1 MKVRIGFIG
10 TGRIAT
16 RHMEKL
22 SKIKDVTLVSVCD
35 VEKKEA
41 EKMAKIWG
49 GKFYTDYREMLD
61 KESLNAVYICLPPFA
76 HIDQEILAAE
86 KGINLFVEKPLALDL
101 KKAYQI
107 SKIIEESGVISSVG
121 YLYRYSDI
129 VNRAKEE
136 VSQRKIALILGHYLC
151 PMPSIRWWRNKNE
164 SGGQIVEQ
172 TTHIFDLARYL
183 VGEVDTIYGQ
193 RSRGLMEDVENYSLD
208 DASCVN
214 LHFQSGAVGSI
225 SSACTLKRG
234 RDWGINLIGKGFRI
248 DLLLSSHLLI
258 ISNGKR
264 KEIKMQTDPYQA
276 EDEAFIEAVKKNR
289 PKIIRST
296 YSDALKTLKLTL
308 AADSSLEKGRIISLF
323 NFK

>member
-1 MKVRIGFIG
+1 MKIRIGFIG
-10 TGRIAT
+10 TGRIAN

-22 SKIKDVTLVSVCD
+22 SKIKDATLVSVCD

-41 EKMAKIWG
+41 EKMTKIWG

-61 KESLNAVYICLPPFA
+61 KESLDAVYICLPPFA
-76 HIDQEILAAE
+76 HTDQEILAAE

-101 KKAYQI
+101 KKACQI

-136 VSQRKIALILGHYLC
+136 VSQGKIALILGHYLC
-151 PMPSIRWWRNKNE
+151 PMPSTRWWRNKNE

-208 DASCVN
+208 DTSCIN
-214 LHFQSGAVGSI
+214 LQFQSGAVGSI
-225 SSACTLKRG
+225 SSACILKKG

-264 KEIKMQTDPYQA
+264 REIKMQTDPYQA
-276 EDEAFIEAVKKNR
+276 EDEAFIAAVKKGR
-289 PKIIRST
+289 PEIIRSP

-308 AADSSLEKGRIISLF
+308 AADSSLEKGKIITLS

>member
-1 MKVRIGFIG
+1 VKVRIGFIG
-10 TGRIAT
+10 TGRIAN

-22 SKIKDVTLVSVCD
+22 CKIKDTTLVSVCD

-41 EKMAKIWG
+41 EKMTKIWG
-49 GKFYTDYREMLD
+49 GKLYTDYREMLN
-61 KESLNAVYICLPPFA
+61 KEGLDAVYICLPPFA
-76 HIDQEILAAE
+76 HTDQEILAAE

-101 KKAYQI
+101 KKASQI
-107 SKIIEESGVISSVG
+107 SKIIEDSGVISSVG

-136 VSQRKIALILGHYLC
+136 VRQKKIALILGHYLC

-193 RSRGLMEDVENYSLD
+193 RSRGLMADVENYSLD
-208 DASCVN
+208 DASCIN
-214 LHFQSGAVGSI
+214 LYFQSGAVGGI

-234 RDWGINLIGKGFRI
+234 RDWGINLIGKSFRI

-264 KEIKMQTDPYQA
+264 REIKMQTDPYQA

-289 PKIIRST
+289 PEIIRSP

-308 AADSSLEKGRIISLF
+308 AADSSLEKGKIITLS

>member
-10 TGRIAT
+10 TGRIAN

-22 SKIKDVTLVSVCD
+22 SKIKDATLVSVCD

-41 EKMAKIWG
+41 AKMTKIWG

-61 KESLNAVYICLPPFA
+61 KESLEAVYICLPPFA
-76 HIDQEILAAE
+76 HTDQEILAAE
-86 KGINLFVEKPLALDL
+86 KGISLFVEKPLALDL
-101 KKAYQI
+101 KKACQI
-107 SKIIEESGVISSVG
+107 SKIIEESRVISSVG

-208 DASCVN
+208 DASCIN

-225 SSACTLKRG
+225 SSACTLKKG
-234 RDWGINLIGKGFRI
+234 RDWGISLIGKGFRI
-248 DLLLSSHLLI
+248 DLLLSAHLLI

-276 EDEAFIEAVKKNR
+276 EDEAFIEAVKKDK
-289 PKIIRST
+289 PQIIRSP

-308 AADSSLEKGRIISLF
+308 AADSSLEKGKIISLS

>member
-1 MKVRIGFIG
+1 
-10 TGRIAT
+10 
-16 RHMEKL
+16 
-22 SKIKDVTLVSVCD
+22 
-35 VEKKEA
+35 
-41 EKMAKIWG
+41 
-49 GKFYTDYREMLD
+49 
-61 KESLNAVYICLPPFA
+61 
-76 HIDQEILAAE
+76 
-86 KGINLFVEKPLALDL
+86 
-101 KKAYQI
+101 
-107 SKIIEESGVISSVG
+107 SSVG

-136 VSQRKIALILGHYLC
+136 VSKRKIALILGHYLC

-193 RSRGLMEDVENYSLD
+193 RSRGLMEDVEDYSLD

-248 DLLLSSHLLI
+248 DLLLSAHLLI

-264 KEIKMQTDPYQA
+264 KEIRMQTDPYQA
-276 EDEAFIEAVKKNR
+276 EDEAFIEAVKKNK
-289 PKIIRST
+289 PEIIRST

-308 AADSSLEKGRIISLF
+308 AADSSLEKGKIISLSS
-323 NFK
+323 FK

>member
-1 MKVRIGFIG
+1 VKVRIGFIG
-10 TGRIAT
+10 TGRIAN

-22 SKIKDVTLVSVCD
+22 CKIKDTTLVSVCD

-41 EKMAKIWG
+41 EKMTKIWG
-49 GKFYTDYREMLD
+49 GKLYTDYREMLN
-61 KESLNAVYICLPPFA
+61 KESLDAVYICLPPFA
-76 HIDQEILAAE
+76 HTDQEILAAE

-101 KKAYQI
+101 KKASQI
-107 SKIIEESGVISSVG
+107 SKIIEDSGVISSVG

-136 VSQRKIALILGHYLC
+136 VRQKKIALILGHYLC

-183 VGEVDTIYGQ
+183 VGEVNTIYGQ

-208 DASCVN
+208 DASCIN
-214 LHFQSGAVGSI
+214 LYFQSGAVGSI

-264 KEIKMQTDPYQA
+264 REIKMQTDPYQA

-289 PKIIRST
+289 PEIIRSP

-308 AADSSLEKGRIISLF
+308 AADSSLEKGKIITLP

>member
-10 TGRIAT
+10 TGRIAN

-22 SKIKDVTLVSVCD
+22 CKIKDTTLVSVCD

-41 EKMAKIWG
+41 EKMTKIWG
-49 GKFYTDYREMLD
+49 GKLYTDYREMLN
-61 KESLNAVYICLPPFA
+61 KESLDAVYICLPPFA
-76 HIDQEILAAE
+76 HTDQEILAAE

-101 KKAYQI
+101 KKASQI
-107 SKIIEESGVISSVG
+107 SKIIEDSGVISSVG

-136 VSQRKIALILGHYLC
+136 VRQKKIALILGHYLC

-183 VGEVDTIYGQ
+183 VGEVNTIYGQ

-208 DASCVN
+208 DASCIN
-214 LHFQSGAVGSI
+214 LYFQSGAVGSI

-264 KEIKMQTDPYQA
+264 REIKMQTDPYQA

-289 PKIIRST
+289 PEIIRSP

-308 AADSSLEKGRIISLF
+308 AADSSLEKGKIITLP

>member
-1 MKVRIGFIG
+1 VKVRIGFIG
-10 TGRIAT
+10 TGRIAN

-22 SKIKDVTLVSVCD
+22 CKIKDTTLVSVCD

-41 EKMAKIWG
+41 EKMTKIWG
-49 GKFYTDYREMLD
+49 GKFYTDYREMLN
-61 KESLNAVYICLPPFA
+61 KEGLDAVYICLPPFA
-76 HIDQEILAAE
+76 HTDQEILAAE

-101 KKAYQI
+101 KKASQI
-107 SKIIEESGVISSVG
+107 SKIIEDSGVISSVG

-136 VSQRKIALILGHYLC
+136 VRQKKIALILGHYLC

-183 VGEVDTIYGQ
+183 VGEVNTIYGQ

-208 DASCVN
+208 DASCIN
-214 LHFQSGAVGSI
+214 LYFQSGAVGSI

-264 KEIKMQTDPYQA
+264 REIKMQTDPYQA

-289 PKIIRST
+289 PEIIRSP

-308 AADSSLEKGRIISLF
+308 AADSSLEKGKIITLP

>member
-10 TGRIAT
+10 TGRIAN

-22 SKIKDVTLVSVCD
+22 SKIKDATLVSVCD

-41 EKMAKIWG
+41 EKMTKIWG

-61 KESLNAVYICLPPFA
+61 KESLDAVYICLPPFA
-76 HIDQEILAAE
+76 HTDQEILAAE

-101 KKAYQI
+101 KKGRQI

-208 DASCVN
+208 DASCIN

-225 SSACTLKRG
+225 SSACTLKKG
-234 RDWGINLIGKGFRI
+234 RDWGISLIGKGFRI
-248 DLLLSSHLLI
+248 DLLLSAHLLI

-264 KEIKMQTDPYQA
+264 REIKMQTDPYQA

-289 PKIIRST
+289 PEIIRSP

-308 AADSSLEKGRIISLF
+308 AADSSLEKGKIISLS

>member
-1 MKVRIGFIG
+1 VKVRIGFIG
-10 TGRIAT
+10 TGRIAN

-22 SKIKDVTLVSVCD
+22 CKIKDTTLVSVCD

-41 EKMAKIWG
+41 EKMIKIWG
-49 GKFYTDYREMLD
+49 GKLYTDYREMLN
-61 KESLNAVYICLPPFA
+61 KEGLDAVYICLPPFA
-76 HIDQEILAAE
+76 HTDQEILAAE

-101 KKAYQI
+101 KKACQI
-107 SKIIEESGVISSVG
+107 SKIIEDSGVISSVG

-136 VSQRKIALILGHYLC
+136 VSQKKIALILGHYLC

-208 DASCVN
+208 DASCIN
-214 LHFQSGAVGSI
+214 LYFQSGAVGGI

-234 RDWGINLIGKGFRI
+234 RDWGINLIGKSFRI

-264 KEIKMQTDPYQA
+264 REIKMQTDPYQA
-276 EDEAFIEAVKKNR
+276 EDEAFIEAVKKDR
-289 PKIIRST
+289 PEIIRSP
-296 YSDALKTLKLTL
+296 YPDALKTLKLTL
-308 AADSSLEKGRIISLF
+308 AADSSLEKGKIISLS

>member
-10 TGRIAT
+10 TGRIAN

-22 SKIKDVTLVSVCD
+22 STIKDVTLVSVCD

-41 EKMAKIWG
+41 KKMTKIWG
-49 GKFYTDYREMLD
+49 GKLYTDYREMLD
-61 KESLNAVYICLPPFA
+61 KESLDAAYICLPPFA
-76 HIDQEILAAE
+76 HTDQEILAAE

-101 KKAYQI
+101 KKACQI

-136 VSQRKIALILGHYLC
+136 VNQRKIALILGHYLC
-151 PMPSIRWWRNKNE
+151 SMPSIRWWRNKNE

-193 RSRGLMEDVENYSLD
+193 RSRGLMKDVKNYSLD

-264 KEIKMQTDPYQA
+264 EEIKMQTDPYQA
-276 EDEAFIEAVKKNR
+276 EDEAFIKAVKKNR
-289 PKIIRST
+289 PEIIKSS

-308 AADSSLEKGRIISLF
+308 AADSSLEKGKIISLS

>member
-10 TGRIAT
+10 TGRIAN

-22 SKIKDVTLVSVCD
+22 SKIKDAALVSVCD

-41 EKMAKIWG
+41 EKMTKVWG
-49 GKFYTDYREMLD
+49 GTYYTDYQEMLE
-61 KESLNAVYICLPPFA
+61 KESLDAVYICLPPFA
-76 HIDQEILAAE
+76 HTDQEILAAE

-101 KKAYQI
+101 KKAGQI
-107 SKIIEESGVISSVG
+107 SKIIEERGVISSVG

-129 VNRAKEE
+129 VNRVKGE
-136 VSQRKIALILGHYLC
+136 VSQGKIALILGHYLC
-151 PMPSIRWWRNKNE
+151 PMPSVRWWKNKNE

-172 TTHIFDLARYL
+172 STHLFDLARYL

-193 RSRGLMEDVENYSLD
+193 RSRGLMKHVENYSLD

-225 SSACTLKRG
+225 CSACTLKRS

-264 KEIKMQTDPYQA
+264 KEVKMQIDPYQT
-276 EDEAFIEAVKKNR
+276 EDEVFIEAVKKGR
-289 PKIIRST
+289 PEIIRSP

-308 AADSSLEKGRIISLF
+308 AADSSLEKQKIISLP